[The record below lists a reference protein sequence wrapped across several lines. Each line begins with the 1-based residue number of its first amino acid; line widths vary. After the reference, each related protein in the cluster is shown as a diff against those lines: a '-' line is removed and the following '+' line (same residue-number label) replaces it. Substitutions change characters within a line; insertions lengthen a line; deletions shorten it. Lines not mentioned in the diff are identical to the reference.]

1 MQHRGLLPYFRHKK
15 FCCDAQSGC
24 ARVTMSF
31 QKVEASAGRTSMV
44 LLTKGVNTVPMTAL
58 GAETRR
64 VSDEL
69 LAREADAR
77 RTLVLFA
84 LALAVA
90 LGTVLGVLGA
100 GSMGALELQAAT
112 LRLPAH
118 GAWGG
123 LAGLAG
129 LAAFAALAISGASWL
144 LTRQRTA

>member
-1 MQHRGLLPYFRHKK
+1 
-15 FCCDAQSGC
+15 
-24 ARVTMSF
+24 MSF

-44 LLTKGVNTVPMTAL
+44 WMVKGLDTVPMTAL
-58 GAETRR
+58 GAETQR

-90 LGTVLGVLGA
+90 LGAVLGIIGA
-100 GSMGALELQAAT
+100 GSMGALEISAAS
-112 LRLPAH
+112 LHLPFH
-118 GAWGG
+118 RAWDG

-129 LAAFAALAISGASWL
+129 LCALAALAISGASWL
-144 LTRQRTA
+144 LARQRTA